1 MEAIEEPSGTI
12 FTYYKAV
19 VGLRSNKVYTKLKV
33 FIYYFFKRQCKRNQ
47 GPNMYGVKKKATR
60 NLELR
65 KRKSQIGNSFPSFA
79 ENTLS
84 FK

>member
-33 FIYYFFKRQCKRNQ
+33 FIYYFFKRQYKRNQ
-47 GPNMYGVKKKATR
+47 GPNMYGV
-60 NLELR
+60 
-65 KRKSQIGNSFPSFA
+65 
-79 ENTLS
+79 
-84 FK
+84 